1 MASTMS
7 LILFV
12 IILAITVQIP
22 NAVRWHQRNTGT
34 EDTGPVA
41 GAMIVLVAVLA
52 FAAANM

>member
-1 MASTMS
+1 MS
-7 LILFV
+7 FILFIV
-12 IILAITVQIP
+12 ILAITVNIP
-22 NAVRWHQRNTGT
+22 NAVRWHQRKSGT

>member
-1 MASTMS
+1 MS
-7 LILFV
+7 LIIF
-12 IILAITVQIP
+12 IAILAIAINIP

>member
-1 MASTMS
+1 MS
-7 LILFV
+7 LILFIV
-12 IILAITVQIP
+12 ILAITANIP

-52 FAAANM
+52 FAAASLGK

>member
-1 MASTMS
+1 MS
-7 LILFV
+7 LIIFI
-12 IILAITVQIP
+12 IILTITVNIP